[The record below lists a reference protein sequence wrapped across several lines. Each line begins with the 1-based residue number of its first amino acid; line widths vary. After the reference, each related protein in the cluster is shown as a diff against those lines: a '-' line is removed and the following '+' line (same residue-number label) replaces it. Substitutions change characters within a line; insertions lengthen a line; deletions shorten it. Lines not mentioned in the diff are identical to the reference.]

1 MFGFWN
7 WSISLDVEYLYIV
20 RQWQDLSRNLKADT
34 QRLASRIIS
43 KSVILLRK
51 ESGSSPLRQMYVAGH
66 DVC

>member
-7 WSISLDVEYLYIV
+7 WSISLDVEYLYVV

-34 QRLASRIIS
+34 QRLASRVVS

-51 ESGSSPLRQMYVAGH
+51 ERGSSPLRQMYVPGH

>member
-20 RQWQDLSRNLKADT
+20 RQWQDLSRNLKADI
-34 QRLASRIIS
+34 QRLASRVIF
-43 KSVILLRK
+43 KSVILLRE
-51 ESGSSPLRQMYVAGH
+51 ESGSSPLRQMYIPGH